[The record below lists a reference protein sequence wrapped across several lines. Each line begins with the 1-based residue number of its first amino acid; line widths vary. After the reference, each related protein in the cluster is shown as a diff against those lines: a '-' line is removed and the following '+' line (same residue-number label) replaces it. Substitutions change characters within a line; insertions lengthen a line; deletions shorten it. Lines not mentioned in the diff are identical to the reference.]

1 MSATMARFA
10 LVGVINTA
18 IGFALILLGLRLGL
32 SDFAANTL
40 GYGLGFCVS
49 YALNRWITFKVEGAP
64 SFREFGRF
72 STAFLLAYAANIA
85 VLGFG
90 RAAGLAGQPML
101 HLAGLGLY
109 TVLFFILSKTVVFGT
124 ESLSGGQW
132 RERVREHSPE
142 IVLLAA
148 AVGAALAMRSIPLTH
163 DVVWQLWIAR
173 QIANGAMLYRDI
185 LELNPPLWF
194 WSAVP
199 LDWAGRI
206 LDVSPG
212 RLLVQVVIIGATLS
226 ALTFGALAEPERLV
240 YRAGLMVAVFA
251 FEIVV
256 PLYDFGQREQLALI
270 CALPYAAL
278 LARRHDGAKVPW
290 QLALAIGVA
299 AAYGFALKHYFAII
313 PLGLEAWLAIHS
325 RRGKWQPV
333 RPETVA
339 LASLALVYAG
349 AVFIFAPDFL
359 GTILPMVRAAYQGY
373 ESSWPLVL
381 LRPWTVIWACLAI
394 YIALSWKALHDRER
408 TLPAALL
415 ITAAGF
421 LLAYLLQRKGWLYH
435 TVPVTGVL
443 SIAAGVLALQISK
456 QDRVLAIIGGAVL
469 ALPLS
474 LPLLTGQYHNLF
486 RDEIDPVLATVAPGE
501 TLFIAATDPMWG
513 WPTAEDHGLILRSR
527 YYAYWMLPAIAHARI
542 TGPYPDV
549 LQRMEAQIKRDAM
562 NELRCGRPALI
573 IFERRRNY
581 ALQPAAFDVEKFFTE
596 STQLQRFITDHYVRV
611 RSAPALSVYKRVSA
625 PPLAE
630 ALHCP
635 PLS

>member
-1 MSATMARFA
+1 M
-10 LVGVINTA
+10 
-18 IGFALILLGLRLGL
+18 
-32 SDFAANTL
+32 
-40 GYGLGFCVS
+40 
-49 YALNRWITFKVEGAP
+49 
-64 SFREFGRF
+64 
-72 STAFLLAYAANIA
+72 
-85 VLGFG
+85 
-90 RAAGLAGQPML
+90 
-101 HLAGLGLY
+101 
-109 TVLFFILSKTVVFGT
+109 
-124 ESLSGGQW
+124 
-132 RERVREHSPE
+132 
-142 IVLLAA
+142 
-148 AVGAALAMRSIPLTH
+148 
-163 DVVWQLWIAR
+163 
-173 QIANGAMLYRDI
+173 
-185 LELNPPLWF
+185 
-194 WSAVP
+194 
-199 LDWAGRI
+199 
-206 LDVSPG
+206 
-212 RLLVQVVIIGATLS
+212 
-226 ALTFGALAEPERLV
+226 
-240 YRAGLMVAVFA
+240 
-251 FEIVV
+251 
-256 PLYDFGQREQLALI
+256 
-270 CALPYAAL
+270 
-278 LARRHDGAKVPW
+278 
-290 QLALAIGVA
+290 
-299 AAYGFALKHYFAII
+299 
-313 PLGLEAWLAIHS
+313 
-325 RRGKWQPV
+325 
-333 RPETVA
+333 
-339 LASLALVYAG
+339 
-349 AVFIFAPDFL
+349 FIFAPDFL

-394 YIALSWKALHDRER
+394 YIALSWRALHDRER

-474 LPLLTGQYHNLF
+474 LPVLTGPYHNLF

-513 WPTAEDHGLILRSR
+513 WPTAEDHGLILRTR